1 LTSHFPI
8 FQFTRARAAFE
19 KNARERKRFES
30 SDRHKRREI
39 VTLPTRVWSAFSFLA
54 EEREKRKKKERTREK
69 ASFQK
74 VRKGEIFVQ
83 IKNNSSYPPEDDI
96 SVMAARTPTT
106 KIIAKDNANS
116 FSKIDIAENALVYVL
131 LDKRVKL

>member
-1 LTSHFPI
+1 VLFELTSHFLI

-69 ASFQK
+69 ASEK

-106 KIIAKDNANS
+106 TIIAKDNANS
-116 FSKIDIAENALVYVL
+116 FS
-131 LDKRVKL
+131 

>member
-1 LTSHFPI
+1 M
-8 FQFTRARAAFE
+8 
-19 KNARERKRFES
+19 ERVLFFS
-30 SDRHKRREI
+30 RR
-39 VTLPTRVWSAFSFLA
+39 
-54 EEREKRKKKERTREK
+54 EREKRKKKERTREK
-69 ASFQK
+69 ASEK

>member
-1 LTSHFPI
+1 MLTFPFLI

-69 ASFQK
+69 ASEK

-116 FSKIDIAENALVYVL
+116 FS
-131 LDKRVKL
+131 